1 MTKEE
6 WYKVGENKHIASNV
20 LFNEKCFHN
29 SVYLGGY
36 VLESYFK
43 LILIIDGWDADDL
56 FVHLN
61 ASKGKG
67 RNKIEEF
74 LYKEVNKIYTL
85 KPELFEGF
93 DFQNVKNLL
102 HGEDRWSVHDRYDPQ
117 KWNTESF
124 CKSIKAEIDYV
135 MGKLNYLKLEGE
147 LV

>member
-6 WYKVGENKHIASNV
+6 WYKVGENKHRASCV
-20 LFNEKCFHN
+20 LFSEECYHN

-43 LILIIDGWDADDL
+43 LILIIQGWDADDL

-61 ASKGKG
+61 ASKGP
-67 RNKIEEF
+67 RNNKIEDF
-74 LYKEVNKIYTL
+74 LYEEVNKIYML
-85 KPELFEGF
+85 NPELFEGF
-93 DFQNVKNLL
+93 DFQKVNNLL
-102 HGEDRWSVHDRYDPQ
+102 QGNDRWSVHDRYNPE

-124 CKSIKAEIDYV
+124 CRTIKAEIDYV
-135 MGKLNYLKLEGE
+135 MGKLNYLKVEGE